1 MTLPTYINILSTEY
15 SLFAYDKQIPGTED
29 DWGLCDKDKRIIS
42 IRWNRDPV
50 ANVDTLIHEILHAIW
65 YEYQMCE
72 EGEEEEIC
80 VGKLASGLAKVMK
93 RNPVLLDWI
102 KEQLHA

>member
-1 MTLPTYINILSTEY
+1 MTLTTYINILSVEY
-15 SLFAYDKQIPGTED
+15 ALFAYDKQIPGTED

-42 IRWNRDPV
+42 IRCHRDPV

-80 VGKLASGLAKVMK
+80 VGKLASGLTKVMA

-102 KEQLHA
+102 KEQL